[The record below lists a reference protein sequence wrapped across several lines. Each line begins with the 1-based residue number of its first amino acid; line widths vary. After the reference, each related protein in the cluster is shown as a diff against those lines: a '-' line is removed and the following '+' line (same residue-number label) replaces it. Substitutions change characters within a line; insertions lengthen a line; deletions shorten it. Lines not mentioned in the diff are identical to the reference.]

1 MYCFNWSTTYWAK
14 ERCHFE
20 SRSTKGSHWECN
32 SPTVCRSK
40 VHQIKVAII
49 CWIMWYSKG
58 SSLCSSASTSELVPK
73 WRVPQCNKMTTVKK
87 DIVLLKHQTKILT
100 DVMGCST
107 KKKHPAGVHRISSVE
122 VCTTNMATLDIQ
134 VSKIQTKIHPRVKYK
149 SRIVNTFASFTARVA
164 PPAELNHD
172 LPVEPWLLRW
182 TMCLFG
188 GHALRCNTHGSIW
201 DPISR
206 SLGLVQ
212 TCIRKTHVEHGG
224 ARNSR
229 PPLLMLRTLPFE
241 HVWTKSTQITL
252 SDLREWLQPIVWGS
266 R

>member
-14 ERCHFE
+14 EHCHFE

-107 KKKHPAGVHRISSVE
+107 KKNTPL
-122 VCTTNMATLDIQ
+122 VCIEYPQLKYVPQIWQ
-134 VSKIQTKIHPRVKYK
+134 LLIFRFQKYK
-149 SRIVNTFASFTARVA
+149 LRYIQESNIRVA
-164 PPAELNHD
+164 SSTHLQA
-172 LPVEPWLLRW
+172 LLHEWRHLLSW
-182 TMCLFG
+182 TMISQWSLDSLDGQCVCLV
-188 GHALRCNTHGSIW
+188 
-201 DPISR
+201 D
-206 SLGLVQ
+206 
-212 TCIRKTHVEHGG
+212 
-224 ARNSR
+224 
-229 PPLLMLRTLPFE
+229 ML
-241 HVWTKSTQITL
+241 
-252 SDLREWLQPIVWGS
+252 
-266 R
+266 